1 MCKLLLRIF
10 GYPPSEKT
18 KKVENVT
25 IIGFSVLKEI
35 TINIDY
41 FFWPPQQKT
50 KKVKNVTVI
59 ERNNDLHF

>member
-25 IIGFSVLKEI
+25 IIGSCVLMENPNKWI
-35 TINIDY
+35 Y
-41 FFWPPQQKT
+41 FLVHPPQ
-50 KKVKNVTVI
+50 KK
-59 ERNNDLHF
+59 R